1 MAPILLALVTG
12 AFIGSY
18 TIVDGLGAR
27 AAGSAHGYTI
37 WLSLITALLTVC
49 CVSWLQR
56 DRRTALNPRSR
67 NAGIAAGITGY
78 GSTWVVIWALA
89 PLAMVSAPARNR
101 KQQAG
106 KTGRYAEAM
115 QQLIGPTTTLRL
127 AHRARLDRES
137 IRHAVLMGP
146 NARHIAVPALDV
158 EAAMDV
164 TIDIAMLFARKPG

>member
-101 KQQAG
+101 NCFCRHHRRRVPERNG
-106 KTGRYAEAM
+106 WGRPRLASIA
-115 QQLIGPTTTLRL
+115 LTLVGTTLLKLNR
-127 AHRARLDRES
+127 
-137 IRHAVLMGP
+137 
-146 NARHIAVPALDV
+146 
-158 EAAMDV
+158 
-164 TIDIAMLFARKPG
+164 